1 MPRKHPP
8 RAAVDNFFPMI
19 NRLREAAIAEF
30 SRQLGP
36 QHHASAMC
44 HLAETLMMFAQSS
57 SNTEYVRCW
66 LRKIEAHLDCDDARA
81 IAAIMRAEEFKP
93 RIH

>member
-1 MPRKHPP
+1 MPPKRPP
-8 RAAVDNFFPMI
+8 KAVDSFSPMI
-19 NRLREAAIAEF
+19 DRLREAAVTEF
-30 SRQLGP
+30 AGELGP

-66 LRKIEAHLDCDDARA
+66 LRKIEAHLDCDDERA
-81 IAAIMRAEEFKP
+81 IAAIMQAEEHRPK
-93 RIH
+93 IH